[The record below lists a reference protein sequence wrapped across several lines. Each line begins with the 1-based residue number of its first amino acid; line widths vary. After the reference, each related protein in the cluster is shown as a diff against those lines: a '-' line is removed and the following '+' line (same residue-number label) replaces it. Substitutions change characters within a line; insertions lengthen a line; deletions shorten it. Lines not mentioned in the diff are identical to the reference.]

1 MYDTICSSPIRVLR
15 LKQLSERFKGHI
27 WAGSTPGEFAA
38 IKQYALVTYS
48 VRSETHCI
56 NDHDTLLTVAKELE
70 HQPHWVNVQ
79 LMDLD
84 TGALQELSTR
94 VQVTINGSVI
104 N

>member
-1 MYDTICSSPIRVLR
+1 MYDTICSSPVRVQR

-27 WAGSTPGEFAA
+27 WGDSTPGVFAA

-48 VRSETHCI
+48 VRGGTHCI
-56 NDHDTLLTVAKELE
+56 NDHDNFLTVAEELE
-70 HQPHWVNVQ
+70 RHPHWANVQ